1 MNEIYHIYDKA
12 FKRILTL
19 SEKTVINLINGLF
32 DTDYPT
38 DSKITYNWTEH
49 ENKDLKRTLADS
61 ILTINGRD
69 SYHIEAQMTE
79 DEEIVFRF
87 IEYGF
92 GHAYKNR
99 TFIDGGE
106 RMVFPRPCI
115 LYLDEG
121 KKDKVPD
128 EYTLIMQF
136 ENPGEFPYKVPVIKL
151 HNFSAEEL
159 NNKKLLALLPFHL
172 LKLRKKLQKIRTK
185 ENLEELQRLVADDII
200 LTIERNA
207 EVGNIS
213 PTDALDLIEITTKL
227 YMKIYSKYEELEEF
241 TMRMCDQSMELISDK
256 YEKTVEDLQDE
267 ITLAHDRYKKEI
279 EGMQDELANTHYRYK
294 EKIEGMQDELANTR
308 NRYKEKIEGMQ
319 DELANTRNRYKKEI
333 EGLQDELANTRNNY
347 KQKISGLQDEMSNTR
362 NNYEQKISG
371 LQDEMSNTRNNYEQ
385 KISGLQD
392 EVTELKDTIRKLQE
406 QLQSR

>member
-1 MNEIYHIYDKA
+1 MNEIYQIYDKA

-49 ENKDLKRTLADS
+49 EDKDLKRTLADS

-99 TFIDGGE
+99 TFVSGGE

-128 EYTLIMQF
+128 EYTLTLLF
-136 ENPGEFPYKVPVIKL
+136 ENQGEFAYKVPLVKL
-151 HNFSAEEL
+151 QNMSVEEL
-159 NNKKLLALLPFHL
+159 NDKKLIALLPFQL
-172 LKLRKKLQKIRTK
+172 LKLRKKIENLRTE
-185 ENLEELQRLVADDII
+185 ENLEELQNFVVDDII
-200 LTIERNA
+200 DSIYKNEA
-207 EVGNIS
+207 VGNIS
-213 PTDALDLIEITTKL
+213 YSDALDLIELTTKL
-227 YMKIYSKYEELEEF
+227 YMKIFS
-241 TMRMCDQSMELISDK
+241 
-256 YEKTVEDLQDE
+256 
-267 ITLAHDRYKKEI
+267 
-279 EGMQDELANTHYRYK
+279 
-294 EKIEGMQDELANTR
+294 
-308 NRYKEKIEGMQ
+308 
-319 DELANTRNRYKKEI
+319 
-333 EGLQDELANTRNNY
+333 
-347 KQKISGLQDEMSNTR
+347 
-362 NNYEQKISG
+362 
-371 LQDEMSNTRNNYEQ
+371 
-385 KISGLQD
+385 
-392 EVTELKDTIRKLQE
+392 
-406 QLQSR
+406 

>member
-1 MNEIYHIYDKA
+1 MNEIYQIYDKA

-49 ENKDLKRTLADS
+49 EDKDLKRTLADS

-99 TFIDGGE
+99 TFVSGGE

-128 EYTLIMQF
+128 EYTLTLLF
-136 ENPGEFPYKVPVIKL
+136 ENQGEFAYRVPLVKL
-151 HNFSAEEL
+151 QNMSVEEL
-159 NNKKLLALLPFHL
+159 NDKKLIALLPFQL
-172 LKLRKKLQKIRTK
+172 LKLRKKIENLRTE
-185 ENLEELQRLVADDII
+185 ENLEELQNFVVDDII
-200 LTIERNA
+200 DSIYKNEA
-207 EVGNIS
+207 VGNIS
-213 PTDALDLIEITTKL
+213 YSDALDLIELTTKL
-227 YMKIYSKYEELEEF
+227 YMKIYSKYKELEDL
-241 TMRMCDQSMELISDK
+241 TMRMCDQSLELISDK
-256 YEKTVEDLQDE
+256 YEKTVE
-267 ITLAHDRYKKEI
+267 
-279 EGMQDELANTHYRYK
+279 ELEEENK
-294 EKIEGMQDELANTR
+294 
-308 NRYKEKIEGMQ
+308 
-319 DELANTRNRYKKEI
+319 
-333 EGLQDELANTRNNY
+333 
-347 KQKISGLQDEMSNTR
+347 
-362 NNYEQKISG
+362 
-371 LQDEMSNTRNNYEQ
+371 
-385 KISGLQD
+385 
-392 EVTELKDTIRKLQE
+392 ELKDKVNNMDSVISELKTVIGDLQE
-406 QLQSR
+406 QLRELQG

>member
-1 MNEIYHIYDKA
+1 MNEIHQIYDKA

-49 ENKDLKRTLADS
+49 EDKDLKRTLADS

-99 TFIDGGE
+99 TFVSGGE

-128 EYTLIMQF
+128 EYTLTLLF
-136 ENPGEFPYKVPVIKL
+136 ENQGEFAYRVPLVKL
-151 HNFSAEEL
+151 QNMSVEEL
-159 NNKKLLALLPFHL
+159 NDKKLIALLPFQL
-172 LKLRKKLQKIRTK
+172 LKLRKKIENLRTE
-185 ENLEELQRLVADDII
+185 ENLEELQNFVMDDII
-200 LTIERNA
+200 DSIYKNGA
-207 EVGNIS
+207 VGNIS
-213 PTDALDLIEITTKL
+213 YSDALDLIELTTKL
-227 YMKIYSKYEELEEF
+227 YMKIYSKYKELEDL
-241 TMRMCDQSMELISDK
+241 TMRMCDQSLELISDK
-256 YEKTVEDLQDE
+256 YEKTVEELEEEVKRKDGVINELQATVAKLE
-267 ITLAHDRYKKEI
+267 
-279 EGMQDELANTHYRYK
+279 
-294 EKIEGMQDELANTR
+294 
-308 NRYKEKIEGMQ
+308 
-319 DELANTRNRYKKEI
+319 
-333 EGLQDELANTRNNY
+333 
-347 KQKISGLQDEMSNTR
+347 
-362 NNYEQKISG
+362 EQ
-371 LQDEMSNTRNNYEQ
+371 LRE
-385 KISGLQD
+385 
-392 EVTELKDTIRKLQE
+392 LQE
-406 QLQSR
+406 K

>member
-1 MNEIYHIYDKA
+1 MKEIYHIYDKA

-49 ENKDLKRTLADS
+49 EDKDLKRTLADS

-99 TFIDGGE
+99 TFVNGGE

-128 EYTLIMQF
+128 EYTLTLLF
-136 ENPGEFPYKVPVIKL
+136 ENQGEFSYRVPLVKL
-151 HNFSAEEL
+151 QNMSVEEL
-159 NNKKLLALLPFHL
+159 NDKKLIALLPFQL
-172 LKLRKKLQKIRTK
+172 LKLRKKIENLRTE
-185 ENLEELQRLVADDII
+185 ENLEELQNFVVDDII
-200 LTIERNA
+200 AVIDKNVEMGNLSSTEAFDLKALT
-207 EVGNIS
+207 
-213 PTDALDLIEITTKL
+213 TLL
-227 YMKIYSKYEELEEF
+227 YMKIYSKYKELEDF
-241 TMRMCDQSMELISDK
+241 TMRLCDQSLELPSDK
-256 YEKTVEDLQDE
+256 YEKTVE
-267 ITLAHDRYKKEI
+267 
-279 EGMQDELANTHYRYK
+279 ELEEENK
-294 EKIEGMQDELANTR
+294 
-308 NRYKEKIEGMQ
+308 
-319 DELANTRNRYKKEI
+319 
-333 EGLQDELANTRNNY
+333 
-347 KQKISGLQDEMSNTR
+347 
-362 NNYEQKISG
+362 
-371 LQDEMSNTRNNYEQ
+371 
-385 KISGLQD
+385 
-392 EVTELKDTIRKLQE
+392 ELKDEVAGMKGAMNNMESVINELRATISRLEK
-406 QLQSR
+406 QLQVQQEK